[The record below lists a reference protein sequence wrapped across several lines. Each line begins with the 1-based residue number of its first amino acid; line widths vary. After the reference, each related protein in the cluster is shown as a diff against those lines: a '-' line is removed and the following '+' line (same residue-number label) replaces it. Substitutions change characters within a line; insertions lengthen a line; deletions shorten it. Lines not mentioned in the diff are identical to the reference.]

1 MSSSPPRDAALPWL
15 PQAELAALH
24 TALTEAEHS
33 KIVRLVAAADTL
45 RQRGAVDDLIAPF
58 RTRLAHMA
66 PARPLRF
73 ARLLFMPLDP
83 LVVVPAHWQPK
94 SPMIPRS
101 ALLPMAETV
110 FAAMGEDAARI
121 ERMIEGYT
129 TRDQAVVVEAGTLL
143 WPTAARVLARCAP
156 PPGWTEQTG
165 FPAAIFSSIAV
176 STGAVFEQVLTL
188 QTWRAE
194 AQLGIFVGLTALQQ
208 ILQQVGKGRPEAL
221 GMFIALMLA
230 RLPKTARLLRGAIA
244 EVGWAAAAEM
254 RAAME
259 SAIASLL
266 ERLELENGIETMIL
280 RTALG
285 EAGAEVSRVA
295 DVMVCRDL
303 KNAAPAQALRMSVL
317 RRRLDESCRLR
328 FTIGLQADFLQ
339 VLEALG
345 SKADTADMIRLE
357 GAARGLRELSDE
369 ARRIGSAGLYDT
381 LLRQS
386 TDAIKAIGPDG
397 AFSLAD
403 KVRLVEILA
412 GSDEAWTL
420 LDDAPA

>member
-1 MSSSPPRDAALPWL
+1 MPSLPPKEAAPPWL

-24 TALTEAEHS
+24 CALTEAEHS

-45 RQRGAVDDLIAPF
+45 QRRGAVDDLVAPF
-58 RTRLAHMA
+58 RTRLAHLG
-66 PARPLRF
+66 PSRPLRF

-83 LVVVPAHWQPK
+83 LIVPPANWHPK
-94 SPMIPRS
+94 SPSIPRS
-101 ALLPMAETV
+101 ALLPIAETV
-110 FAAMGEDAARI
+110 FAAMGNDAVRI
-121 ERMIEGYT
+121 ERMIEGHS
-129 TRDQAVVVEAGTLL
+129 TRDQQVVVDAGTLL
-143 WPTAARVLARCAP
+143 WPAAARALMRCEP
-156 PPGWTEQTG
+156 PPGWTEQSG
-165 FPAAIFSSIAV
+165 FPAGLFSLVAV
-176 STGAVFEQVLTL
+176 SIGAVLEQVLTL

-194 AQLGIFVGLTALQQ
+194 AQLGIFVGMTALQQ

-221 GMFIALMLA
+221 GMFIALVLA
-230 RLPKTARLLRGAIA
+230 RLPKIARLLRGAIA

-259 SAIASLL
+259 TAIGSLL
-266 ERLELENGIETMIL
+266 DRLEFDNGIETMIL
-280 RTALG
+280 RTTLG
-285 EAGAEVSRVA
+285 DAGAEVCRVA
-295 DVMVCRDL
+295 GVMTCRDV
-303 KNAAPAQALRMSVL
+303 KNATPAQALRMSAL

-339 VLEALG
+339 VLENLG
-345 SKADTADMIRLE
+345 PKANTADMIRLE

-369 ARRIGSAGLYDT
+369 SRRIGSPGTYDA

-386 TDAIKAIGPDG
+386 TDAIKAIGPNG

-420 LDDAPA
+420 LDDASA